1 MQSDNR
7 FFDDL
12 AKLATGAAGALQGV
26 STEFQQLMRQQ
37 MERMLAELSVVPRE
51 EFDVVRAMAAQERQD
66 VEVLQDRVAALE
78 ARIAQLEQGSNE
90 SAAPGL

>member
-26 STEFQQLMRQQ
+26 RSEMQQLVRQQ

-51 EFDVVRAMAAQERQD
+51 EFDVVQAMAAAARQEN
-66 VEVLQDRVAALE
+66 ESLAARVAALE
-78 ARIAQLEQGSNE
+78 ARLAKLEQAAGE
-90 SAAPGL
+90 SPPPVA

>member
-26 STEFQQLMRQQ
+26 RTEFQQLMRQQ

-51 EFDVVRAMAAQERQD
+51 EFDVFRAMAAQARQD
-66 VEVLQDRVAALE
+66 VDNLQARVAALE
-78 ARIAQLEQGSNE
+78 ARLAQLEQSGVE
-90 SAAPGL
+90 SPASES